1 MSLVS
6 KRFYSLVTTPH
17 AWRIAFS
24 RFFPGQDATDND
36 YASRSIRRGSDQQE
50 RDNIRAEQRFFTR
63 LTALASWRSEYIIRT
78 RLLRSLGRGK
88 PQAGNA
94 AKGSSGRASQ
104 SNNNANA
111 AVTYNSQ
118 LSATVNHIH
127 AVWNDGKKT
136 PRFIHGTDETGH
148 VSASDPGA
156 GKVDNW
162 SATDLMHHPQ
172 FVDVYPGAE
181 QYGLGEGTVCGVP
194 NTMDVSQPFGM
205 VYGEGF
211 PGGCAFY
218 RHPEEKRARPL
229 PPTIEYEVHP
239 EQLPKV
245 PTVIESITSVCI
257 AKSVAI
263 PNLTSGMV
271 GILTGSSCGIITA
284 YSAGLDKLE
293 GHRLTRGEVTCRW
306 AVSPG
311 VPIIALRMDDD
322 YNPRRRSMGRV
333 WAVALNALGEVYYL
347 DSIPDRPIQKGVK
360 DTAELDELS
369 WSTGRSVEW
378 KLVSPTRRVAKE
390 DPYADPDFDG
400 SYTPRTSSDTAN
412 LSKKEICAENRAI
425 ETFFKHKPEHFRN
438 NCLGWDMRRKLEVD
452 FGGDDGH
459 GAGENIVVIECG
471 NGGED
476 AGPVKI
482 DRFARTK
489 SVKDLYQE
497 YSAPGTPS
505 APAAAPVFSSI
516 FGGTSSEIVES
527 PAETPPVVSIGQS
540 AADSNSEL
548 LEEWKKTT
556 FAWPG
561 GAVSEITTT
570 AMDTSKYATL
580 TAFEDPIMAA
590 TGSSRASSST
600 TSPSLGQFGEGL
612 SLNDVPGYRARF
624 IALGTKEGMIV
635 LYNMRGGQPSNRP
648 VPDLEPVRVITT
660 DSPQI
665 SCLALSALYLVH
677 GGNDGLV
684 QAWDVLASTNQ
695 PIRTLNSRFSS
706 RARRRLVQA
715 EASAQ
720 GVGINLF
727 AAGVIALDTDP
738 TQLRGIV
745 SLGTHLRY
753 WAYSSSAADEV
764 STKKRRLRRSSV
776 RGQNSGERYTNSG
789 RGAIMDYIVNEQ
801 HELQAEK
808 RRREAEKEHL
818 QGRFGVGLA
827 GLSEEE
833 ALAYAVLVSE
843 EAAQKEQARI
853 FAEASA
859 SAGPAPDAWTESTAS
874 IVASPTPSPSRAS
887 ASSVPTPRM
896 KTEDELENDIEE
908 AIRLSLLES
917 PGDGSN
923 LPSNDSPFL
932 SEGHYITPP
941 GTSGAYDVPFVVKA
955 KKSRRSSPSQTS
967 PSASPYGGS
976 AKGKG
981 QAAEKNMELDDLDY
995 ALQLSLAEE
1004 ESRKAAELEG
1014 GDVKG
1019 KGKGKQLF
1027 DGYRY

>member
-24 RFFPGQDATDND
+24 RFFPGQDATDDD
-36 YASRSIRRGSDQQE
+36 YTSRSNRGGSDQQE

-104 SNNNANA
+104 SSNNANA

-127 AVWNDGKKT
+127 AVWNDRKKA
-136 PRFIHGTDETGH
+136 PKFIHGTNETGH
-148 VSASDPGA
+148 VSASDPGT

-162 SATDLMHHPQ
+162 SARHHLQ
-172 FVDVYPGAE
+172 FEDVYPGAE
-181 QYGLGEGTVCGVP
+181 MYGLGEGTVCGVP

-218 RHPEEKRARPL
+218 RHPEEKRARTL
-229 PPTIEYEVHP
+229 APTVEYEEHP
-239 EQLPKV
+239 EDLPKV
-245 PTVIESITSVCI
+245 PTVMESITSVCI
-257 AKSVAI
+257 AKSAAI

-311 VPIIALRMDDD
+311 VPIIALRMDDE
-322 YNPRRRSMGRV
+322 YNPRRRSLGRL
-333 WAVALNALGEVYYL
+333 WAVAVNALGEVYYL
-347 DSIPDRPIQKGVK
+347 DGIPDRPIQKGVK

-378 KLVSPTRRVAKE
+378 KLIELTRRLVKE

-400 SYTPRTSSDTAN
+400 SYTPRTSSDTVN

-425 ETFFKHKPEHFRN
+425 EAFFKHKPEYFRK
-438 NCLGWDMRRKLEVD
+438 NCQGWDMRRKLEVD

-482 DRFARTK
+482 DRIARTK
-489 SVKDLYQE
+489 SFKDVDQE
-497 YSAPGTPS
+497 YSAPVTPL
-505 APAAAPVFSSI
+505 APAAAPIFSSI
-516 FGGTSSEIVES
+516 FGGTSPEV
-527 PAETPPVVSIGQS
+527 AEAPSQTPQTVSVKQS
-540 AADSNSEL
+540 HADKNAEL
-548 LEEWKKTT
+548 VEEWKKTT

-561 GAVSEITTT
+561 GAISEITTT
-570 AMDTSKYATL
+570 AMDTSKYAVL

-590 TGSSRASSST
+590 TGTSRTSSYT
-600 TSPSLGQFGEGL
+600 TSPSLSQFGEGL

-624 IALGTKEGMIV
+624 LSLGTKEGMIV

-648 VPDLEPVRVITT
+648 VPDLQPVRVITT

-720 GVGINLF
+720 GVGINLY
-727 AAGVIALDTDP
+727 AAGAITLDNDP

-753 WAYSSSAADEV
+753 WAYSSSAADEI
-764 STKKRRLRRSSV
+764 STKKRRLRRNST

-808 RRREAEKEHL
+808 RRRDAEKEHL
-818 QGRFGVGLA
+818 HGRFGVGLA

-843 EAAQKEQARI
+843 EAAHNEQVRI

-859 SAGPAPDAWTESTAS
+859 KASPALDAWTESTAS
-874 IVASPTPSPSRAS
+874 FAASPAPSLSRAS
-887 ASSVPTPRM
+887 ASSAPTPRM

-917 PGDGSN
+917 SGGGSAF
-923 LPSNDSPFL
+923 PSDDSPFL

-941 GTSGAYDVPFVVKA
+941 GTAGAYDVPFLVKT

-967 PSASPYGGS
+967 PNASPYGGS
-976 AKGKG
+976 SKGKG
-981 QAAEKNMELDDLDY
+981 KAVEKNMELDDLNY

-1004 ESRKAAELEG
+1004 ESRKAAEFKN

-1019 KGKGKQLF
+1019 KGKEKQLF